1 MRHVRGLESLRLE
14 RAYLTVGV
22 FDGVHLGHQA
32 IVDALVAAA
41 RREGVPSVALTFF
54 PHPTLVLRGH
64 RPHYYLT
71 SPEMRARLLDER
83 GVDLVV
89 TQPFDLPFSRLSA
102 GAFLDLLQE
111 HLGARGLW
119 VGPDFAFGHQRQ
131 GNVAYLE
138 AVKEARGF
146 EVHVV
151 PPVTVDGEAVS
162 STRIRQAL
170 AAGEVALAA
179 RLLGRL
185 FAVEGRVVRGDGR
198 GRELGVPTANLALWE
213 EQALPAVGVYA
224 CLAEVDGETYAAA
237 TNVGLRPMFE
247 EDRQEP
253 LVEAHLLAYNGNLY
267 DRSLRLAFLERLRA
281 EVRFE
286 TVEELVA
293 QMRED
298 IARTEAIVERARERG
313 HV

>member
-1 MRHVRGLESLRLE
+1 MRHVQGLENLRLE
-14 RAYLTVGV
+14 RAYVTVGV

-32 IVDALVAAA
+32 IVDSLVAGA
-41 RREGVPSVALTFF
+41 RRDGVPSVALTFF

-64 RPHYYLT
+64 RPRFYLT
-71 SPEMRARLLDER
+71 SPEMRARLLGER
-83 GVDLVV
+83 GVEVVV
-89 TQPFDLPFSRLSA
+89 TQPFDLAFSRLSA
-102 GAFLDLLQE
+102 ESFLDLLQE
-111 HLGARGLW
+111 RLGMRGLW
-119 VGPDFAFGHQRQ
+119 VGPDFAFGHGRR

-146 EVHVV
+146 EVYVV
-151 PPVTVDGEAVS
+151 PPVTVDGEVVS
-162 STRIRQAL
+162 STRVRRAL
-170 AAGEVALAA
+170 AAGEVALSA
-179 RLLGRL
+179 RLLGRP

-247 EDRQEP
+247 HGRQEP
-253 LVEAHLLAYNGNLY
+253 LVEAHLVAFDGDLY
-267 DRSLRLAFLERLRA
+267 GRPLRLAFLERLRD

-286 TVEELVA
+286 TVEELVR

-298 IARTEAIVERARERG
+298 IARTKQIVERAREKG